1 MERENDW
8 KLNLRLRIAYSE
20 ANLWVGNGLAME
32 ANHKLVQFRHWPLR
46 DRENEGDR
54 ERKVTVKNYE
64 SEEFEL

>member
-1 MERENDW
+1 
-8 KLNLRLRIAYSE
+8 
-20 ANLWVGNGLAME
+20 ME